1 MSLTVSDLKR
11 KFHDRY
17 GGEARVYRAPGRVNL
32 IGEHTDYNDGLVMPV
47 AIDLSTWVAVS
58 PRSDRRLAVYS
69 DNLSDGIEFD
79 LDEAR
84 PRRHWSDYVLGVAV
98 MLERAGHRLRG
109 ANLFVCSELPIGS
122 GLSSSAALEV
132 ATGYALLDTAGHD
145 LNNVDLAKLCQCAE
159 SEFVGMRCG
168 IMDQFISCC
177 GRKGH
182 ALLLDCRSLAY
193 RLLRIPDWIRLVIC
207 NTMVKHEL
215 ADGEYN
221 RRRADCE
228 TGARLLAE
236 MMPGVIALRDVTSED
251 LERQKSSLTDII
263 YRRCRHVI
271 SENFRVAAAAE
282 ALEAGDLDRFGILMR
297 DSHLSL
303 KDDYEVSCAE
313 LDMMVELSGRVSG
326 VIGSRLTGGGFGGC
340 TINLVRCDQVE
351 EFTREVAIAYERS
364 TGYAPEIYVCSTAD
378 GVGIPLTGSNT

>member
-1 MSLTVSDLKR
+1 MGGGALRLMSLTVSELKR

-17 GGEARVYRAPGRVNL
+17 GGDARIYRAPGRVNL
-32 IGEHTDYNDGLVMPV
+32 IGEHTDYNDGFVMPV
-47 AIDLSTWVAVS
+47 AIDLSTWVAIG
-58 PRSDRRLAVYS
+58 PRADRRLAVYS
-69 DNLSDGIEFD
+69 DNLSDGVEFD
-79 LDEAR
+79 LDGAC

-98 MLERAGHRLRG
+98 MLERAGHRLAG
-109 ANLFVCSELPIGS
+109 ANLLVGSELPIGS

-132 ATGYALLDTAGHD
+132 ATGYALLDTAGQEID
-145 LNNVDLAKLCQCAE
+145 YIDLAKLCQRAE

-177 GRKGH
+177 GRKGQ

-228 TGARLLAE
+228 AGARLLAE
-236 MMPGVIALRDVTSED
+236 RMPGVVALRDVTSED

-271 SENFRVAAAAE
+271 SENFRVAAAAG
-282 ALEAGDLDRFGILMR
+282 ALEAGDLDKFGTLMR

-303 KDDYEVSCAE
+303 KDDYEVSCDE
-313 LDMMVELSGRVSG
+313 LDLMVELSGRVSG

-340 TINLVRCDQVE
+340 TINLVRFDQVE
-351 EFTREVAIAYERS
+351 EFKREVACAYERS
-364 TGYAPEIYVCSTAD
+364 TGYAPENLCMLYR
-378 GVGIPLTGSNT
+378 